1 MRRLPSDGRSERRH
15 ERRHERRRDRPPSAA
30 RPLVGLRG
38 AVPTDVREVR
48 RLIARGQTT
57 AADQLLHGMHDS
69 AIIAGLSLD
78 DAGANRPITMR
89 PRPTGEARAEVEQ
102 EANE

>member
-1 MRRLPSDGRSERRH
+1 MTDGVNDGTNDGTNDGVTVLQAQL
-15 ERRHERRRDRPPSAA
+15 DRWWAYAA
-30 RPLVGLRG
+30 QSR
-38 AVPTDVREVR
+38 TDVREVR

>member
-1 MRRLPSDGRSERRH
+1 MTDGVNDGTNDGTNDGVTVPQAQLGRWWAY
-15 ERRHERRRDRPPSAA
+15 AA
-30 RPLVGLRG
+30 QSL
-38 AVPTDVREVR
+38 TDVREVR

-89 PRPTGEARAEVEQ
+89 PRPTGEARAEVER

>member
-1 MRRLPSDGRSERRH
+1 MTDGVNDGTNDGTNDGVTVLQAQL
-15 ERRHERRRDRPPSAA
+15 DRWRAYAA
-30 RPLVGLRG
+30 QSL
-38 AVPTDVREVR
+38 TDVREVR

-78 DAGANRPITMR
+78 DAGANRPGTMR
-89 PRPTGEARAEVEQ
+89 PRPTGEARAEAER

>member
-1 MRRLPSDGRSERRH
+1 MTDGVNDGTNDGTNDGVTVLQAQL
-15 ERRHERRRDRPPSAA
+15 DRWWAYAA
-30 RPLVGLRG
+30 QSR
-38 AVPTDVREVR
+38 TDVREVR

-89 PRPTGEARAEVEQ
+89 PRPTGEAR
-102 EANE
+102 

>member
-1 MRRLPSDGRSERRH
+1 MTDGVNDGTNDGTNDGVTVLQAQL
-15 ERRHERRRDRPPSAA
+15 DRWWAYAA
-30 RPLVGLRG
+30 QSR
-38 AVPTDVREVR
+38 TDVREVR

-89 PRPTGEARAEVEQ
+89 PRPTGEARAEVER